1 MQILSIVGNLITMP
15 TSPRFVLA
23 LKSMISSRKHASA
36 TMPMLTP
43 SCSATSAIISLVHD
57 IQHTYNELKTSI
69 MYIAK
74 EYIISNKSQSEILF
88 LTSILL
94 AVLLFAIILP
104 TYEALFGSEED
115 DVVDDDQYNIISSSR
130 SRIIENKEVSSP
142 KPLRRTSNL
151 MYKPGV
157 GVVEVIY
164 EEPPLLRL
172 SSDGSTSDQSLTG
185 SMCSH
190 FSDLE
195 TIEESEEEYLQDE
208 DTNDDNNLMPQLDT
222 TIEEEDDEED
232 QLLEILEEEPKEP
245 DDYVKYYEYLVL
257 QGLSLQG
264 S

>member
-1 MQILSIVGNLITMP
+1 MLNIEQTDQLIRDMSTYVDKTADSVTYGEMVQIV
-15 TSPRFVLA
+15 
-23 LKSMISSRKHASA
+23 SA
-36 TMPMLTP
+36 YVAP
-43 SCSATSAIISLVHD
+43 
-57 IQHTYNELKTSI
+57 
-69 MYIAK
+69 
-74 EYIISNKSQSEILF
+74 
-88 LTSILL
+88 
-94 AVLLFAIILP
+94 
-104 TYEALFGSEED
+104 D
-115 DVVDDDQYNIISSSR
+115 DDYRSVDDDQYNIISSSR
-130 SRIIENKEVSSP
+130 SRIIENKEVLSP

-172 SSDGSTSDQSLTG
+172 SSDGSNSAGSSDQSLTG

-195 TIEESEEEYLQDE
+195 TIEESEEEYLRDE

-222 TIEEEDDEED
+222 TIEEEDEEED

>member
-1 MQILSIVGNLITMP
+1 MP
-15 TSPRFVLA
+15 TPRFVLI
-23 LKSMISSRKHASA
+23 LKSIIGSRKHASVVVE
-36 TMPMLTP
+36 PIMLPTP
-43 SCSATSAIISLVHD
+43 PIISLVHD

-104 TYEALFGSEED
+104 TYEALFGSEEED
-115 DVVDDDQYNIISSSR
+115 DVDDQYNIISSSR

-172 SSDGSTSDQSLTG
+172 SSDGSNSAASDQSLTG
-185 SMCSH
+185 SICSH

-195 TIEESEEEYLQDE
+195 TIAESEEEYLQDE
-208 DTNDDNNLMPQLDT
+208 DTNDDNNLPQLDT
-222 TIEEEDDEED
+222 TIEEEDD
-232 QLLEILEEEPKEP
+232 
-245 DDYVKYYEYLVL
+245 
-257 QGLSLQG
+257 G
-264 S
+264 

>member
-1 MQILSIVGNLITMP
+1 MP

-23 LKSMISSRKHASA
+23 LKSIIGGRKHASVVVEP
-36 TMPMLTP
+36 TMPMP
-43 SCSATSAIISLVHD
+43 MPCSATSAINSLAHD

-172 SSDGSTSDQSLTG
+172 SSDGSNSSDQSLTG

-222 TIEEEDDEED
+222 TIEEDDDEED

>member
-1 MQILSIVGNLITMP
+1 
-15 TSPRFVLA
+15 
-23 LKSMISSRKHASA
+23 
-36 TMPMLTP
+36 
-43 SCSATSAIISLVHD
+43 
-57 IQHTYNELKTSI
+57 
-69 MYIAK
+69 
-74 EYIISNKSQSEILF
+74 
-88 LTSILL
+88 
-94 AVLLFAIILP
+94 
-104 TYEALFGSEED
+104 
-115 DVVDDDQYNIISSSR
+115 
-130 SRIIENKEVSSP
+130 
-142 KPLRRTSNL
+142 

-172 SSDGSTSDQSLTG
+172 SSDGSNSAGSSSDQSLTG

-232 QLLEILEEEPKEP
+232 QLLEILEEEPQEP

>member
-1 MQILSIVGNLITMP
+1 
-15 TSPRFVLA
+15 
-23 LKSMISSRKHASA
+23 
-36 TMPMLTP
+36 
-43 SCSATSAIISLVHD
+43 
-57 IQHTYNELKTSI
+57 

-74 EYIISNKSQSEILF
+74 EYIISDKSQSEILF

-104 TYEALFGSEED
+104 TYEALFGSEYEKED

-185 SMCSH
+185 SMCSSH

>member
-1 MQILSIVGNLITMP
+1 MP
-15 TSPRFVLA
+15 TPKFVLA
-23 LKSMISSRKHASA
+23 LKSIIGRKHASFIDEH
-36 TMPMLTP
+36 
-43 SCSATSAIISLVHD
+43 SARTSAAPIISLVHD

-172 SSDGSTSDQSLTG
+172 SSDGSNSAGSSSDQSLTG

>member
-1 MQILSIVGNLITMP
+1 MP

-23 LKSMISSRKHASA
+23 LKSIIGGRKHASVVVEP
-36 TMPMLTP
+36 TMPMPTP
-43 SCSATSAIISLVHD
+43 SCSATSAINSLVHD
-57 IQHTYNELKTSI
+57 IQHTYNELKTSL

-115 DVVDDDQYNIISSSR
+115 DVDDDDQYNIVSSST
-130 SRIIENKEVSSP
+130 SRIIENKEVLSP

-172 SSDGSTSDQSLTG
+172 SSDGSNSDQSLTG

-190 FSDLE
+190 FSLE

-208 DTNDDNNLMPQLDT
+208 DTNDDKNLMSHSWIP
-222 TIEEEDDEED
+222 
-232 QLLEILEEEPKEP
+232 P
-245 DDYVKYYEYLVL
+245 
-257 QGLSLQG
+257 
-264 S
+264 